1 MNLTNTISLSIKLSL
16 PGIVTIILIG
26 LYFSINILHLIIICI
41 VKFIIISL
49 IALYLKK
56 DWDNFDQWL
65 KELANNSKNNS
76 DANRNFP
83 IIDNSLFVNTMKLV
97 TKIDENHIRSNAE
110 NSAKNIRYSNIIDN
124 YWHPVIVINRNMTI
138 IYINHLVKGIFPT
151 ANIGENISSISRE
164 PKLILVIEKIFKN
177 KPKNNS
183 KIKSFSITNFNK
195 NKLYTVVPIFI
206 SIENSTSH
214 KDEIAFILKPKDNK
228 KSEEIK
234 TDFIADASHELRT
247 PLTVIKNTTE
257 LLKNIDDKKT
267 KNKFL
272 NIANKQINNMTKL
285 LDKLIE
291 LSRIEN
297 AVKVKNSSVT
307 DIRKVIADSI
317 NQRKQIITANNQI
330 LTCTKSKKVSILAE
344 ESDVSTIINN
354 IIDNAIKYSGKNSK
368 INIAASIIKNKN
380 NKEMVLVKI
389 QDNGI
394 GIEKKHLPK
403 IKDRFYRVDK
413 ARSKSSNSSG
423 LGLSIVK
430 SLLDKNNGKFD
441 IFSIFGKGTEVCLYF
456 NKFIK

>member
-1 MNLTNTISLSIKLSL
+1 MSKVRKPCRYKACKGRIHPEGEKCPVASSRGKKGGSGKKSETWIQNR
-16 PGIVTIILIG
+16 IG
-26 LYFSINILHLIIICI
+26 
-41 VKFIIISL
+41 
-49 IALYLKK
+49 
-56 DWDNFDQWL
+56 
-65 KELANNSKNNS
+65 SKNP
-76 DANRNFP
+76 NFKGTRKCGCP
-83 IIDNSLFVNTMKLV
+83 I
-97 TKIDENHIRSNAE
+97 RQ
-110 NSAKNIRYSNIIDN
+110 
-124 YWHPVIVINRNMTI
+124 
-138 IYINHLVKGIFPT
+138 HLP
-151 ANIGENISSISRE
+151 NCSQSRM
-164 PKLILVIEKIFKN
+164 
-177 KPKNNS
+177 S
-183 KIKSFSITNFNK
+183 KIKINAINNHDFN
-195 NKLYTVVPIFI
+195 NYNPL
-206 SIENSTSH
+206 S
-214 KDEIAFILKPKDNK
+214 
-228 KSEEIK
+228 KSEYIFDAMQDKIK
-234 TDFIADASHELRT
+234 IVKIARKENIPLKRTVANWEL
-247 PLTVIKNTTE
+247 
-257 LLKNIDDKKT
+257 
-267 KNKFL
+267 
-272 NIANKQINNMTKL
+272 
-285 LDKLIE
+285 
-291 LSRIEN
+291 EN

-330 LTCTKSKKVSILAE
+330 LTYTKSKKVSILAE

-394 GIEKKHLPK
+394 GIEEKHLPK